1 MAADGLAL
9 FLPAMSMTVGR
20 GDLVHLALLLGALA
34 MSYVLPFE
42 LLLISYI
49 VLGPAHY
56 FTEISWL
63 HDRKYFMPHR
73 ALAIAFALAALGG
86 MFVPDTWWSGVLV
99 WSCLAAAAIAALG
112 LSARAS
118 AMLATLAAA
127 LTLVMALGGAPF
139 VLIAV
144 LLPTFIHVSIFTL
157 IFMSLG
163 AIRSRSVAQAF
174 IVGAYLAAIAAI
186 LVVPPSTR
194 MLIPEFARLGE
205 YYFGPVAPQL
215 GSLFGQPD
223 LQFAGRVTGLL
234 SFVYTY
240 HYLNWFIKAD
250 VIRWARMPRG
260 RLAAVAVLS
269 VAATAF
275 CFYNY
280 TWGITVLLV
289 VSLAHVLLEF
299 PLDTIAIRELTGL
312 VLGRSRRA
320 RSA

>member
-1 MAADGLAL
+1 MDI
-9 FLPAMSMTVGR
+9 TIRR
-20 GDLVHLALLLGALA
+20 GDVIHLGLLVAAA
-34 MSYVLPFE
+34 VMSYVLPFE

-73 ALAIAFALAALGG
+73 APAIVLALAALGG
-86 MFVPDTWWSGVLV
+86 MFIADPWWSGVLV
-99 WSCLAAAAIAALG
+99 WSCLAGSAIAALG

-118 AMLATLAAA
+118 AMLATLGAA

-139 VLIAV
+139 VFIAV

-157 IFMSLG
+157 VFMTLG
-163 AIRSRSVAQAF
+163 AIRARSAAQLL
-174 IVGAYLAAIAAI
+174 IVGAYLAAMAAI
-186 LVVPPSTR
+186 VIVPPSART
-194 MLIPEFARLGE
+194 LIPEFARLGA
-205 YYFGPVAPQL
+205 YYFGPVAPEL

-223 LQFAGRVTGLL
+223 LQFAGRITGLL

-250 VIRWARMPRG
+250 VIRWSRMPRR

-280 TWGITVLLV
+280 VWGITVLLV

-312 VLGRSRRA
+312 AFGRPRRA